1 MVMVGTLIAES
12 LAVGAV
18 LDAVALTTPKI
29 SRADLGDVQAGQP
42 ETWTFIEFEV
52 RDEDANRLADSLE
65 RSLRRTAGWLLR
77 LPQRRRNVR
86 RVRGANIPIPPGRS
100 VKQSRRS
107 RVRTIRRSTRGSAG
121 LAVLAPRS
129 TAMRVQVSAGSGI
142 RCAPR
147 ATYSAFRDIRIVGRL
162 EITGARDGVEIDR
175 AWRAVRSG
183 LQATSIWAATD
194 GISRRVGGTSD
205 TSAAVM
211 RELTNCAAKRA
222 VGRGH

>member
-1 MVMVGTLIAES
+1 MRTPIDSRTRSNARCGGPPVGYCDFRS
-12 LAVGAV
+12 
-18 LDAVALTTPKI
+18 
-29 SRADLGDVQAGQP
+29 AD
-42 ETWTFIEFEV
+42 ETFVVF
-52 RDEDANRLADSLE
+52 A
-65 RSLRRTAGWLLR
+65 
-77 LPQRRRNVR
+77 
-86 RVRGANIPIPPGRS
+86 GANIPIPPGRS

-107 RVRTIRRSTRGSAG
+107 RVPTIRRSTRGSAG

-129 TAMRVQVSAGSGI
+129 AAMRAQVSAGSGN
-142 RCAPR
+142 RYAPR

-194 GISRRVGGTSD
+194 GISRWVGGTSD